1 MSERVEVLIGPGTVI
16 RWGRVTVWA
25 GPTASPALLTFLHQ
39 SLRNVGSSA
48 RGGRQVVDHIARI
61 LSTRD
66 PEPGVP
72 FAAVG
77 PADEEWA
84 AILHGPVQL
93 WDGTRWVA
101 PSPQPG
107 WLPASLTPQP
117 ALCVGPAGSAAP
129 RVVPNSPYD
138 LAAGMVPGGGFILV
152 PEYAGVPRIPL
163 DVRDPGGV
171 PMPGGAGDASGHQDA
186 SGSPWEPGPA
196 PLAAPAPV
204 TSPTPPEATM
214 PVPLPVAAPV
224 GPPADL
230 APPAHPEPP
239 LDLPTPDREPPP
251 DPSTPDREPPAD
263 PVPSAVPVGPSLRA
277 PMPSRPPLP
286 PVGDADGPEGAGR
299 PLVSG
304 VRCPSGHFNHSRARR
319 CARCRAE
326 LGKAP
331 LTNGPRP
338 PLGVLIA
345 DDGTVY
351 RVDGD
356 LVIGAVPAV
365 DPAVVAGRA
374 TALRLDGATGSVAP
388 THAELRVSDW
398 TVLVTDRGSAAGT
411 HIVRPDQS
419 GWDRLPPFRS
429 EPLLPG
435 SHLAFGQRVVTFVSP
450 WPADAAE
457 D

>member
-16 RWGRVTVWA
+16 RWGRVAVWA
-25 GPTASPALLTFLHQ
+25 GPTASPALLTFLHH

-48 RGGRQVVDHIARI
+48 QGGRQVVDHIARI
-61 LSTRD
+61 LSARD

-77 PADEEWA
+77 PAGDEWA

-93 WDGTRWVA
+93 WDGARWVA
-101 PSPQPG
+101 PSPRPG

-129 RVVPNSPYD
+129 HVLPNSPYD

-152 PEYAGVPRIPL
+152 PEYAGVPRGAL
-163 DVRDPGGV
+163 DRRDPGGMPV
-171 PMPGGAGDASGHQDA
+171 APGGASGHQDP
-186 SGSPWEPGPA
+186 SGSPWEPSPA

-204 TSPTPPEATM
+204 ASPTSVAATM
-214 PVPLPVAAPV
+214 PAPLPVAAPL
-224 GPPADL
+224 GLPADP
-230 APPAHPEPP
+230 APPAPSEPTP
-239 LDLPTPDREPPP
+239 DLPTPGLP
-251 DPSTPDREPPAD
+251 TPGLPTPAA
-263 PVPSAVPVGPSLRA
+263 PVHSAIPVA
-277 PMPSRPPLP
+277 PSRPPLP
-286 PVGDADGPEGAGR
+286 PVGDAGGAAGAGR
-299 PLVSG
+299 PLVPG
-304 VRCPSGHFNHSRARR
+304 FRCPSGHFNHPRARR

-326 LGKAP
+326 LGEAP
-331 LTNGPRP
+331 LTDGPRP

-365 DPAVVAGRA
+365 DPAVVAGQA
-374 TALRLDGATGSVAP
+374 TALRLAGASRSVAP
-388 THAELRVSDW
+388 THAQLRVSDW
-398 TVLVTDRGSAAGT
+398 AVLVTDRGSAAGT

-419 GWDRLPPFRS
+419 GWDRLPPFRP

-450 WPADAAE
+450 WPADAAP